1 MRVTYVD
8 KIIIMK
14 IFDEIFLFKTEK
26 HVTRQD
32 RIAIESIIEGMWE
45 DHEEVAQMD
54 TYQLLEW
61 ILAEI
66 KNKTGFDLKTV
77 GIECEFSVKR

>member
-8 KIIIMK
+8 KIIMMK
-14 IFDEIFLFKTEK
+14 IFDEIFLFETEK

-32 RIAIESIIEGMWE
+32 RIAIESIIGGMWE
-45 DHEEVAQMD
+45 DHEEVTEMD

-66 KNKTGFDLKTV
+66 KNEIGLDLKTV